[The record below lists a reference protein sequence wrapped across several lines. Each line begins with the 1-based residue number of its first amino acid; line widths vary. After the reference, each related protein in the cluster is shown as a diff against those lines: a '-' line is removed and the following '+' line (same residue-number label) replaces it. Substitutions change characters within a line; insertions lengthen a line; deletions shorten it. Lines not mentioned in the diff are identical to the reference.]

1 MQIIESLVN
10 AVILCTVRSLF
21 SLYLLDG
28 KNVEILIVGALLLM
42 FGLSAI
48 YSVSIF
54 ESFGLTLDLVAKW
67 VITDPSNY
75 YYFFEQLTKLVV
87 GLVLSWVVY
96 WMPMKRLIKSRYLI
110 FWLTL
115 IGVFLLFTSLW
126 IELNGSNAWLSV
138 PWGTIQPW
146 EFFKIG
152 FVMYIASW
160 LTKKQR
166 ILDDLQFFLG
176 FTMITG
182 IIYSIFLFV
191 PDLWT
196 ILVLFTVAILMF
208 RYAGG
213 KKRFIV
219 ALFGVA
225 LIGGII
231 ATSQFTYINKRMAY
245 FLNPDADSSWRGVGR
260 QTKQALIAVWWGG
273 WVGKGYGKG
282 LQKFGYIPEAQSDF
296 IFAAFAE
303 EIGFFG
309 SSIMLFLYLL
319 LSRYFLRAL
328 PDIKDPYQRLIGV
341 GFVSMIVMQMCINVG
356 VNIKLVPLTWLTLP
370 FVSHGWS
377 ALIVNMI
384 EVVFLYKIV
393 KQNTI

>member
-10 AVILCTVRSLF
+10 AVILYTVRSLF

-28 KNVEILIVGALLLM
+28 KSVEILIVGALLLM

-67 VITDPSNY
+67 VMTDPSNY
-75 YYFFEQLTKLVV
+75 YYFFEQLTKLVI

-138 PWGTIQPW
+138 PWGTIQPG

-213 KKRFIV
+213 KKRFIA

-273 WVGKGYGKG
+273 RIGKWYGKG

-309 SSIMLFLYLL
+309 SAFMLFLYLL

-356 VNIKLVPLTWLTLP
+356 VNIKLVPLTGLTLP

-384 EVVFLYKIV
+384 EVIFLYKIV